1 MIENFIDRFVP
12 SKDEREFLK
21 DKSATFSDVEQACAI
36 SDMRMSAYTALE
48 KAKIKKEI
56 QEILMKM

>member
-21 DKSATFSDVEQACAI
+21 DKSVTFSDVEQACAI
-36 SDMRMSAYTALE
+36 SGMRMSVYTALE
-48 KAKIKKEI
+48 KDRTKKEI
-56 QEILMKM
+56 QELLMKM